1 MADNRGSFIA
11 SGENAIEWF
20 TGSDRATVTLSSKR
34 HITRIRKL
42 AAAHPEAVE
51 IIREPEKNGGYLYA
65 RIPASW
71 IKFNAPMQREFTEEE
86 RAAIRERLNKSKL
99 IYSKGV

>member
-1 MADNRGSFIA
+1 MADNRGIFIS

-20 TGSDRATVTLSSKR
+20 TGSDRATVTLSSRR
-34 HITRIRKL
+34 HITRIKKL

-51 IIREPEKNGGYLYA
+51 IIREPENNSGYLYA

-71 IKFNAPMQREFTEEE
+71 IRLQPPVEREYTEEE
-86 RAAIRERLNKSKL
+86 RAAARERLQKVRKPFL
-99 IYSKGV
+99 

>member
-51 IIREPEKNGGYLYA
+51 IIKEPEKNSGYLYA

-71 IKFNAPMQREFTEEE
+71 ISIKAPKTFNLSDEQRRELVD
-86 RAAIRERLNKSKL
+86 RARNNFNIAIS
-99 IYSKGV
+99 S